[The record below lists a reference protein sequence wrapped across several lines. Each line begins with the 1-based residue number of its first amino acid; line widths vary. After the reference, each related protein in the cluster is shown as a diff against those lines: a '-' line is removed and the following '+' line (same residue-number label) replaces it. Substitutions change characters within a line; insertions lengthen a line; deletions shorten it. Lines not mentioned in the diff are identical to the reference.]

1 MEIINIQR
9 STALEMA
16 PLIRHESY
24 FSALIYFPLYFIHI
38 VRFLFFTLIMINNKF
53 IWFN

>member
-24 FSALIYFPLYFIHI
+24 FSALIYFPLYFIHNRKI
-38 VRFLFFTLIMINNKF
+38 PFFYIDYD
-53 IWFN
+53 